1 MMKKLSLFLIALII
15 MTTSCSTKKGQ
26 KEGTNPLLNE
36 YNTPFNVPPFEL
48 IKNEHFKPAFDTAFK
63 KHDEEITAIISNKEA
78 PTFKNTIEALEYS
91 GRLLNN
97 VSVVFFNLLSANTSD
112 SLQAIAQ
119 DVSPKLSQHFDN
131 IMLNKGLFDKV
142 NTIYKNKDSQKL
154 NAEQLRLLEETHKKF
169 IRSGAALDEKKQT
182 RLKDINTE
190 LSKLTLKFGDNVL
203 AETNAYKLY
212 IDKEQDLAGLPQSL
226 KDGAAEAAKKD
237 GKTGQWLFTL
247 ENSSVMPFL
256 QYADNR
262 DLRQKILLAYASR
275 GNNKNDKNNNDI
287 IKSIVNL
294 RLEKAQ
300 LLGYKNYA
308 SYVLEENMAKTP
320 EKAYE
325 LVNQVWKPALAVAK
339 KEAADLQ
346 KMIKKDGKTF
356 KLEPCD
362 WRYYSE
368 KLRKEKYDF
377 DEEALRPYF
386 KLENVKQGVF
396 TVAQKMYGITLTALN
411 NVPKYHKDV
420 EVYEVK
426 EADGKHLGIIY
437 LDFYPR
443 ASKRGGA
450 WMTSYMDQ
458 YKKDGKNVSPIV
470 SVVCNFTK
478 PTDKQPSLL
487 NMDEVET
494 FFHEFG
500 HALHGL
506 FSNSTYPSLSGT
518 NVPRDFVE
526 LPSQIMENWAS
537 EPEVLKLFA
546 KHYETGKLIPDELIQ
561 KMTNSKLFNQGFA
574 TTEFIAAALLD
585 MDYHTINEPMTI
597 SPIDFEKQSMDKI
610 GLIPEII
617 VRYKS
622 TYYNHIFSGD
632 YCAGYYSYVWAEVL
646 DADAFQAFKEK
657 GLFDA
662 ATALSFR
669 KNILEKGF
677 SDDPMKLYINFRGS
691 EPKIDALLK
700 RRGLN

>member
-1 MMKKLSLFLIALII
+1 MKKLNLFLITLII

-26 KEGTNPLLNE
+26 KTASNPLLSE
-36 YNTPFNVPPFEL
+36 FNTPFNVPPFEL

-63 KHDEEITAIISNKEA
+63 KNDAEIAAIVNNTEA

-91 GRLLNN
+91 GHLLNN
-97 VSVVFFNLLSANTSD
+97 VSIIFFNLLSANTSD
-112 SLQAIAQ
+112 TLQAIAQ
-119 DVSPKLSQHFDN
+119 EESPKLSEHSDN
-131 IMLNKGLFDKV
+131 IMLNKKLFDKV
-142 NTIYKNKDSQKL
+142 NTVYKNKDSQKL
-154 NAEQLRLLEETHKKF
+154 NPEQLRLLKETYKKF
-169 IRSGAALDEKKQT
+169 IRSGAGLDDKKQT
-182 RLKDINTE
+182 RLKEINTE

-203 AETNAYKLY
+203 AETNSFKLF

-226 KDGAAEAAKKD
+226 KDGAADAARQD
-237 GKTGQWLFTL
+237 GKKGQWLFTL
-247 ENSSVMPFL
+247 ANSSVMPFL

-262 DLRQKILLAYASR
+262 DLRQKMLTAYISR

-294 RLEKAQ
+294 RLERAQ
-300 LLGYKNYA
+300 LLGYKNFA

-320 EKAYE
+320 EKVYE
-325 LVNQVWKPALAVAK
+325 FVNQIWTPALAVAK
-339 KEAADLQ
+339 KEAAELQ

-368 KLRKEKYDF
+368 KLRKEKYDL

-396 TVAQKMYGITLTALN
+396 TVAEKMYGLTFTAIKDI
-411 NVPKYHKDV
+411 PKYHKDA

-426 EADGKHLGIIY
+426 EADGKHLGILY
-437 LDFYPR
+437 MDFFPR
-443 ASKRGGA
+443 DSKRGGA
-450 WMTSYMDQ
+450 WMTSYQDQ
-458 YKKDGKNVSPIV
+458 YKKDGKNIDPIV
-470 SVVCNFTK
+470 SVVCNFSK

-487 NMDEVET
+487 TFDEVET
-494 FFHEFG
+494 LFHEFG

-537 EPEVLKLFA
+537 EPEVLRLFA
-546 KHYETGKLIPDELIQ
+546 KHYETGKLIPEELIQ
-561 KMTNSKLFNQGFA
+561 KMANSKLFNQGFA

-585 MDYHTINEPMTI
+585 MDYHTINEPMTM
-597 SPIDFEKQSMDKI
+597 SPADFEKKAMDKI
-610 GLIPEII
+610 GLIPEIV

-632 YCAGYYSYVWAEVL
+632 YCAGYYSYIWSGLL
-646 DADAFQAFKEK
+646 DADAFEAFKEK
-657 GLFDA
+657 GLFDKS
-662 ATALSFR
+662 TALSFR
-669 KNILEKGF
+669 KNVLEKGY
-677 SDDPMKLYINFRGS
+677 SDDPMKLYINFRGA
-691 EPKIDALLK
+691 EPKIDPLLK
-700 RRGLN
+700 KRGLK